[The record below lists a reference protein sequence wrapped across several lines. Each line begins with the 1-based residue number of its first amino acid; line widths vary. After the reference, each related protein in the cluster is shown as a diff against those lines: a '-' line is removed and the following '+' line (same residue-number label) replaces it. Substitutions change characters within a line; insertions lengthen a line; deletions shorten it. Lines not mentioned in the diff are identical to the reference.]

1 MKISDRLS
9 DKEYEKL
16 SLEYEQNPPK
26 SSGKPRFLTT
36 MRERTLISELLSPN
50 YARIVYMNAKVM
62 SLSPSEFIQY
72 AIKAQITAITET
84 HSAIITDNTPTS

>member
-9 DKEYEKL
+9 DIEYENL

-26 SSGKPRFLTT
+26 LSGKPGFLTI

-62 SLSPSEFIQY
+62 SLSPSEFIQN
-72 AIKAQITAITET
+72 AIKAQVNTIAEA
-84 HSAIITDNTPTS
+84 HSATIADNTSK

>member
-1 MKISDRLS
+1 MKENDRLS

-26 SSGKPRFLTT
+26 LSDKPGFLTII
-36 MRERTLISELLSPN
+36 REKALISELLSPN
-50 YARIVYMNAKVM
+50 YARIVYMKAKVM

-72 AIKAQITAITET
+72 AIKAQVTTIADNITN
-84 HSAIITDNTPTS
+84 S